1 MNIPLPYSLMNNSN
15 ENKKELHLLLS
26 TLPERPGVYQ
36 YFDKGGKIIYVGKAK
51 NLKKRV
57 SSYFTKNHD
66 NTKVAVLVKQIVNL
80 KYIVVD
86 SEEDAL
92 LLENNLIK
100 EHQPRYNI
108 LLKDDKSY
116 PWLCITNEPFPR
128 VFKTRRIY
136 KDGSKYFG
144 PFSSVSTLYILLSL
158 IGEIYPLRTCKLKL
172 TQENIA
178 ANKFKVCLQYHIHK
192 CKGPCENLQSENEY
206 MEMIRE
212 VQEIANGNIV
222 TITHYLEQQMR
233 QLASELRFEEAQQI
247 KEKYDALERYKS
259 KSIVTT
265 LTHEQ
270 YDVFAF
276 DEDDKSAYINI
287 LRISKGSII
296 QGYTIEYTKK
306 LDEPKEEILAMG
318 IVELRDRLKSKTK
331 QLLVPF
337 QPDLEINNVIFNIPS
352 RGDKKKL
359 LDLSQQNV
367 REYKLEKLKQSEKIN
382 PDQRIIR
389 ILSAL
394 QKDLNMN
401 SLPMHIECFDN
412 SNIQGSNPVAAC
424 VVFKKAKP
432 AKKDYRHFNIKTV
445 EGPNDFASMEEVVY
459 RRYRRIVDEGSPLPQ
474 LIVIDGGKGQ
484 LGMAMSAL
492 RQVDLEGKITVIG
505 IAKRLEEIYF
515 PEDPI
520 PLYLDKNSESLK
532 LIQQLRDEAHRFGI
546 THHRNQRSKSQVTS
560 ELDSIPGIG
569 EKSKKE
575 LLNHFKSVRRL
586 KLASEVDIQEI
597 VGNKRASII
606 YSHFHPDLTR

>member
-36 YFDKGGKIIYVGKAK
+36 YFDKEGKIIYVGKAK

>member
-1 MNIPLPYSLMNNSN
+1 MDERLNIK
-15 ENKKELHLLLS
+15 ENLQLILS
-26 TLPERPGVYQ
+26 TLPEKPGVYQ
-36 YFDKGGKIIYVGKAK
+36 YFDKEGKIIYVGKAK

-57 SSYFTKNHD
+57 SSYFTKKHD
-66 NTKVAVLVKQIVNL
+66 SPKVSVLVKQIATL

-86 SEEDAL
+86 TEEDAL

-108 LLKDDKSY
+108 MLKDDKSY

-128 VFKTRRIY
+128 VFKTRKIFKNGAR
-136 KDGSKYFG
+136 YFG
-144 PFSSVSTLYILLSL
+144 PFSSLSTLHVLLSF
-158 IGEIYPLRTCKLKL
+158 ISEIYPLRTCKLNL
-172 TQENIA
+172 SDENIKSG
-178 ANKFKVCLQYHIHK
+178 KFKVCLQYHIHK
-192 CKGPCENLQSENEY
+192 CKGPCEGLQSEEEY
-206 MEMIRE
+206 LQMISE
-212 VQEIANGNIV
+212 VEEIANGNVNAIS
-222 TITHYLEQQMR
+222 TYLQNQM
-233 QLASELRFEEAQQI
+233 QALAADLKFEEAQII
-247 KEKYDALERYKS
+247 KEKYAAIERYKS

-265 LTHEQ
+265 LTQ
-270 YDVFAF
+270 DDYDVFAY

-296 QGYTIEYTKK
+296 QGYTIEYTKR
-306 LDEPKEEILAMG
+306 LDEPKEEILAMA
-318 IVELRDRLKSKTK
+318 IVELRTKLKSKTK

-337 QPDLEINNVIFNIPS
+337 LPDLELANTTFSIPS

-359 LDLSQQNV
+359 LDLSLQNV
-367 REYKLEKLKQSEKIN
+367 REYKLEKLKQAEKLN
-382 PDQRIIR
+382 PDHRMMR
-389 ILSAL
+389 ILTTL
-394 QKDLNMN
+394 QKDLKMSN
-401 SLPMHIECFDN
+401 LPMHIECFDN
-412 SNIQGSNPVAAC
+412 SNIQGTNPVAAC

-459 RRYRRIVDEGSPLPQ
+459 RRYRRMLDEGTPLPQ
-474 LIVIDGGKGQ
+474 LVVIDGGKGQ

-492 RQVDLEGKITVIG
+492 RQLDISARITVIG

-515 PEDPI
+515 PEDSI

-546 THHRNQRSKSQVTS
+546 THHRNRRSKAQVSS
-560 ELDSIPGIG
+560 ELDSIAGIG

-575 LLNHFKSVRRL
+575 LLTHFKSVKRL
-586 KLASEVDIQEI
+586 RLASNNEIAEI

-606 YSHFHPDLTR
+606 YKHFHPDLSL